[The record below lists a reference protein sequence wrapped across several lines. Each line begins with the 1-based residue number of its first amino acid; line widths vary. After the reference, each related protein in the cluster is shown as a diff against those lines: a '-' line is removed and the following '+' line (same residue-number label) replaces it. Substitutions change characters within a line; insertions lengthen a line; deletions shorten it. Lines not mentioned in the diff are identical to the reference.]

1 MVGISLR
8 VRLTSFFVILA
19 LALSG
24 CKTTDF
30 GKMLEQDGQTETAS
44 LPTQEEEEKRISWAI
59 YTLWTATREVHLG

>member
-24 CKTTDF
+24 CETTDF

-44 LPTQEEEEKRISWAI
+44 LPTQEEEEKRIS
-59 YTLWTATREVHLG
+59 